1 MKLFFGSAVQP
12 ADAFAGNNIEK
23 RSHGA
28 SNETGAAERL
38 ADWTALL
45 ATGLTASTAATA
57 LHSARSEP
65 STNSNEAAIHTPEK
79 PAKRRAVRLQSQCL
93 STLQQ
98 SSDWL
103 QALPSDLVAQSQP
116 LKRVQSV
123 TALLQMPSTRKQRQE
138 MQSLLIDW
146 DVIQKHG
153 RKRPLHELKQELVKK
168 VVKETRRLKN
178 MHNTGTAAMPTAATL
193 PRRVNYSA
201 IQAALLK
208 STEQQTI

>member
-65 STNSNEAAIHTPEK
+65 GTNSNEAAIHTPEK

-123 TALLQMPSTRKQRQE
+123 TALLQMPSTREQRQE
-138 MQSLLIDW
+138 IQSLLTDW
-146 DVIQKHG
+146 DVLQFQG
-153 RKRPLHELKQELVKK
+153 RKRPLHEVKEELVKK
-168 VVKETRRLKN
+168 VLKESRRLKT
-178 MHNTGTAAMPTAATL
+178 MHNAGAAACDTAAT
-193 PRRVNYSA
+193 PSSAVYYSA
-201 IQAALLK
+201 IQTALLK
-208 STEQQTI
+208 STEQQTM